1 MDTYFTS
8 TLFRKTLAAL
18 SGLFLVLFLVG
29 HLVGNLQLIFATG
42 DSGQKQFNEYALFM
56 TTNPAVKVL
65 SIITYSSIIFH
76 TLLTIF
82 LAIQSKRTRPI
93 KYEVSSGSENSSWA
107 SRNMPLL
114 GILVLIFIVIHMKS
128 FWYEMHFGVIGD
140 DPNGNKDLYTVT
152 IVAFKEWWYTIFY
165 VFSMVMLAYHL
176 HHGISS
182 SFQTIGLKTRK
193 YVNLIQKFALGF
205 SIIVP
210 AAFASIPIILFLRS
224 INAG

>member
-65 SIITYSSIIFH
+65 SIITYSSIILH
-76 TLLTIF
+76 ALLTIY
-82 LAIQSKRTRPI
+82 LAIQSKRTRPV
-93 KYEVSSGSENSSWA
+93 KYEVSFGSENSSWA
-107 SRNMPLL
+107 SRNMPML
-114 GILVLIFIVIHMKS
+114 GILVLIFIAIHMKS

-193 YVNLIQKFALGF
+193 YVNIIQKFALVF

>member
-65 SIITYSSIIFH
+65 SIITYSSIILH
-76 TLLTIF
+76 ALLTIY
-82 LAIQSKRTRPI
+82 LAIQSKRTRPV
-93 KYEVSSGSENSSWA
+93 KYEVSFGSENSSWA
-107 SRNMPLL
+107 SRNMPML